1 MSLLDSYTTTYDKV
15 VKAKR
20 LLFQHLHSMK
30 IFTVKPEQVHV
41 LHADGIANC
50 FKVLFYIDKEY
61 YRNELYE
68 LCYEDNREEN
78 SVIYNIKIYR
88 MTYTHNSK
96 IDIEQLT
103 NDSD

>member
-1 MSLLDSYTTTYDKV
+1 MLDEVT
-15 VKAKR
+15 KAR
-20 LLFQHLHSMK
+20 ELLFAHLHSMK
-30 IFTVKPEQVHV
+30 IFTVKPEHVHV

-68 LCYEDNREEN
+68 ICYENNIEKN

-88 MTYTHNSK
+88 YLCIVLWRDLSYKNH
-96 IDIEQLT
+96 
-103 NDSD
+103 

>member
-1 MSLLDSYTTTYDKV
+1 MSLIDTYTPIYDMV
-15 VKAKR
+15 AKAKN
-20 LLFQHLHSMK
+20 LLFHHLHSMK
-30 IFTVKPEQVHV
+30 IFTVKPEHVHV

-68 LCYEDNREEN
+68 ICYEDNREEL

-96 IDIEQLT
+96 INIEQLT